1 MKKIQV
7 DNLLFLESRELFK
20 NEYAN
25 LSKKA
30 YNGYG
35 NADWFRR
42 NMFRATSRSSRKSYE
57 KNRVIWKSESHEI
70 SISHPLH
77 QKHADVL
84 SLLFS
89 DNYGISKINRDGSFS
104 IYTSLYYMAKKMGY
118 KHPSSSAIKI
128 SKFIDD
134 LRHTDFVLKELKKN
148 RTTKFT
154 ILGKS
159 EYNKERELYIVNIDG
174 DSAKILTM
182 SIGLKI
188 EKELNQKI
196 INIGDKHSK
205 LKALIRYVVSNE
217 PTSYGFTLTHIFEKF
232 DIGQRGA
239 KTTQRKEK
247 SMFRREL
254 RENHE
259 ILSEFNIIYSKAE
272 EKIYWRKHK
281 NIEFEKSISIS
292 QIEAKIKNRLQ
303 DIDREE
309 GIHLIGKYIDIDN
322 SYFKIIAITPVI
334 DNRLVVDI
342 KLENMKTKRVGISRG
357 VTIKSIENLIID
369 D

>member
-1 MKKIQV
+1 MEKNIV
-7 DNLLFLESRELFK
+7 ENLLFLDSRELFK

-30 YNGYG
+30 HNGYA

-42 NMFRATSRSSRKSYE
+42 NMFKPTSRSSRKKYE
-57 KNRVIWKSESHEI
+57 KNKIIWLSENHEI

-118 KHPSSSAIKI
+118 RYPSSSAIKV
-128 SKFIDD
+128 SKYIDD
-134 LRHTDFVLKELKKN
+134 LRHTDFVLKDFKRN
-148 RTTKFT
+148 RMTKFT

-159 EYNKERELYIVNIDG
+159 EYDKERELYVIHIDG

-196 INIGDKHSK
+196 INISDKYSK
-205 LKALIRYVVSNE
+205 LKALIRYVISNE

-239 KTTQRKEK
+239 KSTQRKEK
-247 SMFRREL
+247 SIFRREL
-254 RENHE
+254 RENHS
-259 ILSEFNIIYSKAE
+259 ILKEFNILFNRQE
-272 EKIYWRKHK
+272 EKIYWHKHK
-281 NIEFEKSISIS
+281 NISFEKSISIT
-292 QIEAKIKNRLQ
+292 QIESKIKKQ
-303 DIDREE
+303 IEE
-309 GIHLIGKYIDIDN
+309 VHKKEGAHLIGKHIKIDD
-322 SYFKIIAITPVI
+322 SYFKIVTITPS
-334 DNRLVVDI
+334 REEEKSVDI
-342 KLENMKTKRVGISRG
+342 KLENMETRRVGISKG
-357 VTIKSIENLIID
+357 VTVEQIERLVASN
-369 D
+369 